1 MSSSVDI
8 RLNRH
13 TKTYNENDIV
23 QGIVI
28 ISAPTSFKHNGI
40 TLTVDGSV
48 QLHLSGKSVGVFEAF
63 YNSTKPVSLINQ
75 TLELAKPGQISTV
88 RTEIP
93 FQIQLKGKPNKPL
106 YETYHGV
113 FVNIQYFLRVDVK
126 RTFLSK
132 DMTKQIEFNV
142 EYSPTHE
149 LAAEKAVAKPAA
161 FEITSESIR
170 AVQNKVDVPKFKI
183 SGHLGSL
190 CCTITNPLSGELI
203 IEESELPIKSLEIQ
217 LLRIETCGCAE
228 GFSRDSTEIQNIQ
241 IGDGD
246 VARKIEIPIRM
257 LFPRT
262 FTCPTLITTNFK
274 IEFEISIVL
283 VFDDDRMISE
293 ISPCVI
299 CAIHAPS
306 DRKCLQTCMD
316 YCINDSESGIPI
328 DLCNNACTTMCYSA
342 RGTLDSDE
350 FNWEDDE

>member
-1 MSSSVDI
+1 MSGSIDI

-13 TKTYNENDIV
+13 IKTYAENDIM
-23 QGIVI
+23 QGTVI

-63 YNSTKPVSLINQ
+63 YNSTKPVTLINQ
-75 TLELAKPGQISTV
+75 TIELAKPGQISTV
-88 RTEIP
+88 KTEIP

-113 FVNIQYFLRVDVK
+113 FVNIQYFLRVDIK

-132 DMTKQIEFNV
+132 DMSKQIEFNI
-142 EYSPTHE
+142 EYSPEHE
-149 LAAEKAVAKPAA
+149 LAAEKAITKPGA

-170 AVQNKVDVPKFKI
+170 TAQNKIDVPKFKI
-183 SGHLGSL
+183 SGHLDSL
-190 CCTITNPLSGELI
+190 CCIITSPLSGELI
-203 IEESELPIKSLEIQ
+203 IQESELPIKSVEIQ

-228 GFSRDSTEIQNIQ
+228 GFARDSTEIQNIQ
-241 IGDGD
+241 LGDGD
-246 VARKIEIPIRM
+246 VARNTEIPIRM

-293 ISPCVI
+293 NFPL
-299 CAIHAPS
+299 
-306 DRKCLQTCMD
+306 RLTR
-316 YCINDSESGIPI
+316 Y
-328 DLCNNACTTMCYSA
+328 
-342 RGTLDSDE
+342 
-350 FNWEDDE
+350 